1 MPNDS
6 NNTALLSVI
15 GGSIP
20 IVGSAINAVSQGIQ
34 NKKARQFAEK
44 MYNTQ
49 RSDALADWRM
59 QNEYNSPESQ
69 MARLKNA
76 GLNPN
81 LVYGNG
87 AEATSPSMP
96 RAASAPT
103 WAPHA
108 PQIDLSGVGQ
118 GLMMGIDM
126 KVRQAQ
132 FDNLQM
138 QRELMEQEKKNKEA
152 QEFKTY
158 ADTLLSGSRRDLT
171 DTEVQLKGVDL
182 NYASQLKQMSLEG
195 MRASINKTLQDTKLS
210 AANTAFRISENE
222 RQELKTGMTLKQGAE
237 RILLMRKQEALTE
250 ANTAVSQQRKSQL
263 IQSTI
268 EIDRRIERLRG
279 EIKQSDE
286 KARLLESTPDW
297 GDQRS
302 LDMLQSILGTGIG
315 NLTRPGSSYNPRTT
329 ETNFQ
334 RIQIKQ
340 PAYGRK

>member
-1 MPNDS
+1 MPND
-6 NNTALLSVI
+6 NNSQLLPAVAA
-15 GGSIP
+15 GIP
-20 IVGSAINAVSQGIQ
+20 IVGSVINAVSQGVQ
-34 NKKARQFAEK
+34 NKKARQFAER

-59 QNEYNSPESQ
+59 QNDYNSPAAQ
-69 MARLKNA
+69 MARLKSA

-87 AEATSPSMP
+87 AEATSSSMP
-96 RAASAPT
+96 RAAQSPG

-108 PQIDLSGVGQ
+108 PQVDLSGVQ
-118 GLMMGIDM
+118 AGLFAGIDM
-126 KVRQAQ
+126 KMKQAQ
-132 FDNLQM
+132 YNNLET
-138 QRELMEQEKKNKEA
+138 QRELMEQEAKNKA
-152 QEFKTY
+152 AMEFKIY
-158 ADTLLSGSRRDLT
+158 ADTMLSASKRDLT
-171 DTEVQLKGVDL
+171 DTDVQLKGVDL
-182 NYASQLKQMSLEG
+182 NYAARLKEMSLEG
-195 MRASINKTLQDTKLS
+195 MRASISKTLQDTKLS
-210 AANTAFRISENE
+210 AANTAYRISENE

-237 RILLMRKQEALTE
+237 RILLLRKQQALTE
-250 ANTAVSQQRKSQL
+250 ANTEVSQQRKSQL
-263 IQSTI
+263 IQQTI

-302 LDMLQSILGTGIG
+302 LEMLQGILNTGMG
-315 NLTRPGSSYNPRTT
+315 NLTRPGSMYNPRTS

-340 PAYGRK
+340 PAYGRR